1 MRRTFMPIA
10 AAVMAQIA
18 LAMPIG
24 VRLAGWS
31 VFTPD
36 MVTVEVTGGD
46 QVAVPAGWISSW
58 PEILT
63 AAGDDRER
71 ALKST
76 AANGRRTVSE
86 CYALGLDPTDATN
99 DFRIVSIE
107 MVDGV
112 PHVEWEPKVNR
123 WTGAEINATLK
134 GAASLDEKNW
144 ATVTEQNWPSFRF
157 FKVEVELP

>member
-1 MRRTFMPIA
+1 MQRAFMPIA
-10 AAVMAQIA
+10 VAVMAQIV

-46 QVAVPAGWISSW
+46 RVAIPTGWLSSW

-63 AAGDDRER
+63 AAGGNRER

-76 AANGRRTVSE
+76 AANGRRTISE
-86 CYALGLDPTDATN
+86 CYALGLDPTDSTN

-107 MVDGV
+107 LVDGT
-112 PHVEWEPKVNR
+112 PKVEWEPKTNR
-123 WTGAEINATLK
+123 WTGAEIRAVLRGAATL
-134 GAASLDEKNW
+134 EEPW
-144 ATVTEQNWPSFRF
+144 ADVPVGGNPAFRF
-157 FKVEVELP
+157 FKVEVVLP